1 MLEAPWVGRTPEE
14 DHYRETG
21 EKEYTVYFTMR
32 GSITV
37 YATDCEGAEEQVKNF
52 IPNREL
58 VDYVDEIEVDEID

>member
-14 DHYRETG
+14 DHYSETG

-37 YATDCEGAEEQVKNF
+37 YAKGSEEAEDQVKNF
-52 IPNREL
+52 IPNGEL
-58 VDYVDEIEVDEID
+58 VDYVDEIEVDEVD